1 MTESETQ
8 AEILAAIGAA
18 PECLVERS
26 NTGAAATRSGRV
38 VRFGTRGAPDIRVT
52 VQGRSVAIEV
62 KSSVGRLSNPQKR
75 WRIAFELAGGVYIVA
90 RDVAWPLSV
99 LAGLS
104 TGATRKYFVTALN
117 RLG

>member
-8 AEILAAIGAA
+8 AQILAAIGAA
-18 PECLVERS
+18 PGCLVERS
-26 NTGAAATRSGRV
+26 NTGAAAARSGRV

-62 KSSVGRLSNPQKR
+62 KSAVGRLSNAQKR
-75 WRIAFELAGGVYIVA
+75 WRTAFELAGGVYIVA

-99 LAGLS
+99 LAGLAS
-104 TGATRKYFVTALN
+104 GETRAYFASALN
-117 RLG
+117 RL